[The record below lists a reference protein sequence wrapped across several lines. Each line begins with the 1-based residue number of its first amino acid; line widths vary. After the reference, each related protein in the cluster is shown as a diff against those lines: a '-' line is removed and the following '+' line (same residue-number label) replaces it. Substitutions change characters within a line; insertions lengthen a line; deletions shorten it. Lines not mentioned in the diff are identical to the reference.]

1 MTRAQ
6 LLPLHR
12 TAVMGIL
19 NITPDSFSDGGQL
32 HRGGSA
38 DLDAIL
44 HRAGDMIAE
53 GADLLDIGGESTRP
67 GAEPVSEEEELHRVI
82 PVIEALKKRF
92 AIPLSV
98 DTSSPRVMT
107 AAADAGASL
116 INDVR
121 ALSRPGALE
130 AAAASGLSLC
140 LMHMHGEPGEMQNNP
155 DYGDVVSEVKAY
167 LQTRIARCE
176 QAGIPRERLIIDPGF
191 GFGKTLAHNR
201 ALFRALP
208 AFVAEGLPV
217 LVGVSRKSMIGAMLD
232 RPVEQRLAGSVTLA
246 LLAAAKGVSIVRVH
260 DVAETVDA
268 LATFAFMEG
277 QCSNGANRSNG
288 PLQG

>member
-1 MTRAQ
+1 
-6 LLPLHR
+6 
-12 TAVMGIL
+12 MGIL

-32 HRGGSA
+32 HRDGSV
-38 DLDAIL
+38 DLDAVL
-44 HRAGDMIAE
+44 RRAGDMIDT

-67 GAEPVSEEEELHRVI
+67 GADPVSEDEELRRVI
-82 PVIEALKKRF
+82 PVVEALKKHF
-92 AIPLSV
+92 ATTPLSV

-107 AAADAGASL
+107 AAADAGADL

-130 AAAASGLSLC
+130 AAAASGLPLC
-140 LMHMHGEPGEMQNNP
+140 LMHMHGEPGEMQKNP
-155 DYGDVVSEVKAY
+155 DYEDVVTEVKAY
-167 LQTRIARCE
+167 LQARVARCE
-176 QAGIPRERLIIDPGF
+176 QAGIARERLIIDPGF

-217 LVGVSRKSMIGAMLD
+217 LAGVSRKSMIGAILD
-232 RPVEQRLAGSVTLA
+232 RPVEQRLAGSVALA
-246 LLAAAKGVSIVRVH
+246 LLAAAKGVRILRVH

-268 LATFAFMEG
+268 LATFAFMEEN
-277 QCSNGANRSNG
+277 QNT
-288 PLQG
+288 